1 MCEKLLNRC
10 VAPTSGGEG
19 CDNMTVIIVQF
30 KKPLSSAATTSTE
43 QPAATAEEMW
53 PK

>member
-1 MCEKLLNRC
+1 M
-10 VAPTSGGEG
+10 APTSGGEG

-30 KKPLSSAATTSTE
+30 KMPRSSAATSSPE
-43 QPAATAEEMW
+43 KSAVTAEEMR